1 MILTS
6 DCRQNL
12 FLNFF
17 FFFSLQLCDIMK
29 QKLLLT
35 PAYMDDFSEA
45 VSYIEFLSDSTPL
58 NLHEAVFTT
67 AFA

>member
-12 FLNFF
+12 FLNLF

-35 PAYMDDFSEA
+35 PEYTDDFCEA
-45 VSYIEFLSDSTPL
+45 VAFIEFLSDSL
-58 NLHEAVFTT
+58 ESAAN
-67 AFA
+67 AFAGR